1 MVSANRKA
9 AARWDTV
16 IVTGE
21 GSWVWQGNLC
31 MYDSDVGLRY
41 DLEYWQ
47 DHATRW
53 CAWRGNQGV
62 LSRYDSIVVCLNL
75 WGNGMLWQI
84 LQ

>member
-1 MVSANRKA
+1 
-9 AARWDTV
+9 
-16 IVTGE
+16 
-21 GSWVWQGNLC
+21 